1 MEKNQKN
8 AKTSSQIALFSSIT
22 AIESLKWVKRLYKLG
37 CELVYDST
45 SDSQRYMAKRP
56 KVRQNKSLYKILYPK
71 FFFQL
76 AKGDE
81 FSRCQYVTPD
91 GRTFISVKNG
101 QEVVDEDNNI
111 VTGVEALLE
120 IDNLPVCGLKLTNFT
135 SNYFG
140 WWSCEMGN
148 NDPKYIFHKGTFKIN
163 KPNEWPT
170 EIRLPT
176 DVKVSISN
184 SSYGFANSFLT
195 AILSS
200 LRNCVFFLFLQFRF
214 HSISFFLIGISLL
227 LDFLSDI

>member
-1 MEKNQKN
+1 M
-8 AKTSSQIALFSSIT
+8 
-22 AIESLKWVKRLYKLG
+22 V
-37 CELVYDST
+37 
-45 SDSQRYMAKRP
+45 
-56 KVRQNKSLYKILYPK
+56 
-71 FFFQL
+71 FFQL

-101 QEVVDEDNNI
+101 QEVVDENNNI

-148 NDPKYIFHKGTFKIN
+148 NDPKSIFHKGTFKIN

-176 DVKVSISN
+176 DVKVNPSK
-184 SSYGFANSFLT
+184 YLHTVRAPL
-195 AILSS
+195 
-200 LRNCVFFLFLQFRF
+200 
-214 HSISFFLIGISLL
+214 
-227 LDFLSDI
+227 